1 MNIDSVPVTVRILDK
16 EYRIACPK
24 HEKEGLLASADYLS
38 QRMKEIRNAGRVIGA
53 DKVAI
58 LAALNIC
65 HEFLTHLSQQKDLGT
80 RVRSMQERVSTIL
93 KEDQQTEN

>member
-1 MNIDSVPVTVRILDK
+1 MNVDSVPITVRILDK

-38 QRMKEIRNAGRVIGA
+38 RKMKEIRNSGRVIGA
-53 DKVAI
+53 DKVAV

-65 HEFLTHLSQQKDLGT
+65 HEFLSHQSQQKDLGN
-80 RVRSMQERVSTIL
+80 RVRSLQDRVSTVL
-93 KEDQQTEN
+93 KDNQQTEN

>member
-38 QRMKEIRNAGRVIGA
+38 RRMKEVRNSGRVIGA

-65 HEFLTHLSQQKDLGT
+65 HEFLTHQSQQKDLST
-80 RVRSMQERVSTIL
+80 RVRSLQERIGTVL
-93 KEDQQTEN
+93 KENQQAEN

>member
-24 HEKEGLLASADYLS
+24 DEKEGLLASANYLS
-38 QRMKEIRNAGRVIGA
+38 RRMREIRNSGRVIGA
-53 DKVAI
+53 EKVAI

-65 HEFLTHLSQQKDLGT
+65 HEFLNHQSQQKDLGT
-80 RVRSMQERVSTIL
+80 RVRSLQERVSTIL
-93 KEDQQTEN
+93 KDNQKPEN